1 MYIVGNRP
9 ENITAMIHEFTK
21 ENINVIGEV
30 LGAKPKPLGDDV
42 FRLEVVNKEEG
53 YKLALEIHLG
63 LEVEGER
70 MNMVSVYSG
79 TTFLQL
85 HNCTAFIASD
95 ILKQVTFFG
104 KTNGITSGLI
114 VEHSAG
120 CSMYSNVS
128 DSVLTGDFTR
138 LPEDMMMCG
147 VALSL
152 TESIDLDDFTF
163 DDENIS

>member
-1 MYIVGNRP
+1 
-9 ENITAMIHEFTK
+9 MIHEFTK
-21 ENINVIGEV
+21 ENINAIGEV

-42 FRLEVVNKEEG
+42 FRLEVLNEEEG

-63 LEVEGER
+63 LAVEGER

-104 KTNGITSGLI
+104 KTGGITSGLI
-114 VEHSAG
+114 VENSAG

-152 TESIDLDDFTF
+152 TDSIDLDDFTF

>member
-1 MYIVGNRP
+1 LYIVGNRP

-21 ENINVIGEV
+21 ENINAIGEV

>member
-1 MYIVGNRP
+1 
-9 ENITAMIHEFTK
+9 MIHEFTK
-21 ENINVIGEV
+21 ENITAIGEV
-30 LGAKPKPLGDDV
+30 LEAKPKPLGDDV
-42 FRLEVVNKEEG
+42 FRFEVVNSEEG

-79 TTFLQL
+79 TTFIQL

-114 VEHSAG
+114 VEQGAG

-128 DSVLTGDFTR
+128 DSVLAGDFTR

-152 TESIDLDDFTF
+152 TESVDLDDFTF